1 MGEDKGGIAMTSSD
15 LAITIMFAIA
25 FSFLAF
31 VIWIKER

>member
-1 MGEDKGGIAMTSSD
+1 MTRED

-31 VIWIKER
+31 VIWIKSRWW